1 MKSANFAKKQ
11 WFVVKKR
18 CALFDLFCFPKTQLK
33 IKTNNRIWKI
43 TKKYI
48 FSCQIVCIR
57 IGIQSD
63 KKRKMTPILIQPRD
77 EGTSRIVKGHQQR
90 KEAFMVPWMPCS
102 IMASSIYLGTFEQA
116 RNPSVIETLGIT
128 HVLSIGR

>member
-1 MKSANFAKKQ
+1 M
-11 WFVVKKR
+11 
-18 CALFDLFCFPKTQLK
+18 
-33 IKTNNRIWKI
+33 
-43 TKKYI
+43 

>member
-1 MKSANFAKKQ
+1 MYEKCQFCQQAVICCQ
-11 WFVVKKR
+11 ET
-18 CALFDLFCFPKTQLK
+18 LFDLFCFPKTQLK
-33 IKTNNRIWKI
+33 IKTNNRKWKI
-43 TKKYI
+43 AKKYI
-48 FSCQIVCIR
+48 FSYQIVCIW
-57 IGIQSD
+57 IGIHSD
-63 KKRKMTPILIQPRD
+63 EKRKMTPILIQPRD

>member
-1 MKSANFAKKQ
+1 MYEKCQFCQ
-11 WFVVKKR
+11 QVVI
-18 CALFDLFCFPKTQLK
+18 CCQETLFDLFCFPKTQLK
-33 IKTNNRIWKI
+33 IKTNNRKWKI

-48 FSCQIVCIR
+48 FSCQIVCIW
-57 IGIQSD
+57 IGIHSD
-63 KKRKMTPILIQPRD
+63 EKRKMTPILIQPRD